1 MSVINQMLQDLEKR
15 RAGATEAAAMPN
27 QVRPLPAARDTASR
41 SLLVGIG
48 LAALFLL
55 CQVVWWWSKSP
66 PRTPAPAAQSQP
78 APVEAPVA
86 VEPPAAQA
94 RPQAAPFAT
103 PAAALPPTA
112 TVKTVPDKLAHIE
125 KKLPPRPAPVL
136 AAPPPAVSLNKIPA
150 PAPKMPPPVAN
161 KAPAPAPVPT
171 VTAMADAPVSTEL
184 PARSELLPK
193 PRTDF
198 AQGSIDKQARP
209 VSPRER
215 ADAEYRRATAALSQG
230 RAEEAEESLR
240 AALAEDATFDAARQ
254 ALVGVLVEQKRVD
267 EAKKVLQDYL
277 NSRPNHLG
285 FAMLLARL
293 QLDRGDGG
301 GAVTTMQRTLP
312 YAGDNADFLGFSA
325 AVLQRAGHHAEAADQ
340 YRAALRIKPD
350 APVWWM
356 GLGISLQASDH
367 NTDALDAYKRALS
380 SGSLSPELQA
390 FVEQKIKQLTP

>member
-15 RAGATEAAAMPN
+15 RAGATEGAAMPN
-27 QVRPLPAARDTASR
+27 QVRPLPSAPDTANR
-41 SLLVGIG
+41 SLLTGICA
-48 LAALFLL
+48 AALILL
-55 CQVVWWWSKSP
+55 CAAILWWSKSAVRVP
-66 PRTPAPAAQSQP
+66 VPVQ
-78 APVEAPVA
+78 APVT
-86 VEPPAAQA
+86 VEPPATQT
-94 RPQAAPFAT
+94 RPVPAPSAAPAT
-103 PAAALPPTA
+103 ALPPAATA
-112 TVKTVPDKLAHIE
+112 RTLPDKLAHLE

-136 AAPPPAVSLNKIPA
+136 AVPPPAVSINKLPA
-150 PAPKMPPPVAN
+150 PAPKLLPPTAN

-171 VTAMADAPVSTEL
+171 VTAMAETPTPVES
-184 PARSELLPK
+184 PARSEPLPK

-209 VSPRER
+209 ASPRER
-215 ADAEYRRATAALSQG
+215 AEAEYRRATAALSQG

-293 QLDRGDGG
+293 QLDRGDGT
-301 GAVTTMQRTLP
+301 GAVATMQHTLP

-325 AVLQRAGHHAEAADQ
+325 AVLQRAGRHPEAVDQ

-380 SGSLSPELQA
+380 SGSLSPELQT

>member
-15 RAGATEAAAMPN
+15 RAGATEGAAMPN
-27 QVRPLPAARDTASR
+27 QVRPLPSAPDTAGR
-41 SLLVGIG
+41 SLLTSLGA
-48 LAALFLL
+48 AALILL
-55 CQVVWWWSKSP
+55 VVAILWWSKSSPRVP
-66 PRTPAPAAQSQP
+66 PPAVQSQP
-78 APVEAPVA
+78 ALAQAPVA
-86 VEPPAAQA
+86 AEPPAAQT
-94 RPQAAPFAT
+94 RPHPAPSTA
-103 PAAALPPTA
+103 PAAVLPPAA
-112 TVKTVPDKLAHIE
+112 TVKTAPDKLAHLE
-125 KKLPPRPAPVL
+125 KKLPPRPAPVS
-136 AAPPPAVSLNKIPA
+136 AAPPPAVSQNKIPT
-150 PAPKMPPPVAN
+150 PALKMPPPAAN

-171 VTAMADAPVSTEL
+171 VTAMAEAPVTTEP
-184 PARSELLPK
+184 PARSEPVPK
-193 PRTDF
+193 ARTDF

-240 AALAEDATFDAARQ
+240 ASLAEDATFDAARQ

-301 GAVTTMQRTLP
+301 GAVATMQHTLP

-325 AVLQRAGHHAEAADQ
+325 AVLQRAGHHAEAVDQ

-356 GLGISLQASDH
+356 GLGISLQASDR